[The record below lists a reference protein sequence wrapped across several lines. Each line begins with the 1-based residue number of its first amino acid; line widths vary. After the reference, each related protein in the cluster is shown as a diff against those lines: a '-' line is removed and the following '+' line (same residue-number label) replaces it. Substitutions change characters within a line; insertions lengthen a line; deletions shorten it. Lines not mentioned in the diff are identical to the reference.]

1 MHQQAGDTKEHSHC
15 TEVESM
21 LTAADGT
28 AAAEGDMNTT
38 KVSNNVSAYMLPLSA
53 VSNKVTLSA

>member
-1 MHQQAGDTKEHSHC
+1 
-15 TEVESM
+15 M

-38 KVSNNVSAYMLPLSA
+38 KISNNVSAYMLPLKD